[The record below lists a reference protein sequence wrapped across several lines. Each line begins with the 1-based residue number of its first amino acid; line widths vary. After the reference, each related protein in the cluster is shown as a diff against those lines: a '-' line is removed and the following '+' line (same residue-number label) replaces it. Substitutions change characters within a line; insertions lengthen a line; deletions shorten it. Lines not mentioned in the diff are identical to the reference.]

1 VQEHEHNAKYTHAG
15 QCIFTFDTSV
25 RAHAYTHAGPC
36 HVCLGTPHGSD
47 SLYALHV
54 HKPCAVRSLSGEV
67 YCLAHFC
74 LVLLHM
80 NTTCV
85 CIIPVPHIIPMTL
98 VTHQHAVCVCQPGFT
113 HEHHMCV
120 SSRSH
125 TFSQRHSSHIST
137 QCVCQPGPT
146 HEHHMCVYHPGPTHY
161 SNDTCHTSARSVCV
175 CVSAWSHTRTP
186 HVCVCAC
193 VCVFVCECECVCV
206 C

>member
-1 VQEHEHNAKYTHAG
+1 MQEHEHNAKYTHAG

-98 VTHQHAVCVCQPGFT
+98 VTHQHAVCVSAWSYSRTP
-113 HEHHMCV
+113 HVCV

-125 TFSQRHSSHIST
+125 TLFQRHLSHISS
-137 QCVCQPGPT
+137 QCVCVCQPGPT
-146 HEHHMCVYHPGPTHY
+146 QEHHMCV
-161 SNDTCHTSARSVCV
+161 CVRVCV
-175 CVSAWSHTRTP
+175 CLCVSVN
-186 HVCVCAC
+186 VCVCANHP
-193 VCVFVCECECVCV
+193 VHVYSAPLSHHKIP
-206 C
+206 